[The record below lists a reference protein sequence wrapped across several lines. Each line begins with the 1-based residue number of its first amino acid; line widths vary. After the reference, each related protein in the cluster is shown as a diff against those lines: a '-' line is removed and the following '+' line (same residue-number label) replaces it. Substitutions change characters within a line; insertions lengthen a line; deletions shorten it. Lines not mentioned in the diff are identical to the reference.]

1 MIYRDLIQFDP
12 IEDVIQLQDAD
23 KLEKAKHLVS
33 SFVISGEMAERL
45 TGVVF
50 PQLQYDTPADTK
62 ALMIVGNYGTGKSH
76 LMSVISSLAEY
87 CELSDTLTNPKALKA
102 DKAAKAKGYL
112 GVDAIAG
119 RFKVVRTE
127 IGSTTMGLRDI
138 LIGQLEAFLSASGIP
153 YTFPTTA
160 QAHSNKP
167 AFGQMMAAF
176 HKKYPEHGLLL
187 VVDELLDYLRT
198 RKDQEL
204 ILDLN
209 FLREVGEVGKDLKF
223 RFIAGV
229 QEAIFDSPRFS
240 FVADSLRRVKDRFEQ
255 VPIASRDVRFVV
267 AERLLRK
274 TPAQRAQIEEYLI
287 PFAKYYGKMNERMGE
302 FVALF
307 PIHPDYIDMFEKI
320 TFAEK
325 REVLRSLSDAMKRLL
340 DVPVPSDRPGVIA
353 YDRYWEKLRANPAFR
368 SVPEIKAVIDCNK
381 VLEGKIEQSF
391 TRPQYKE
398 MAVRIIHALSVHRLT
413 TGDITNKLG
422 TTPAELRDM
431 LCLFQPEVGD
441 LGGEPADDL
450 LTMVNT
456 VLREIHKTVSGQ
468 FISSNPDNNQYYLDL
483 KKIDDY
489 DAIIEERAA
498 SLSDSELDRFY
509 YEALKQVME
518 CTDQTYVNGYRIW
531 EHEVEWLDR
540 KAAREGYL
548 FFGAPNERST
558 AAPPRDFYAF
568 FIQPYDA
575 PHYKDERKPDEVFF
589 VLNGKDEVFRKP
601 LVLFA
606 AASDLATK
614 SAGHAKQTY
623 LSKADGFLRDLVK
636 WLRLNMAASCE
647 VVYHGKR
654 KTLINWI
661 KGGKLPAGA
670 NIRDFVNSVV
680 STCLEPHFNDQAP
693 DYPRFSVLITGANR
707 PQAAQDALR
716 AIAGISRTRQGLAVL
731 DALELLDGDRLD
743 PERSRYS
750 KHILNLLKGK
760 AHGHVLNRKEL
771 LQDLYTLEYM
781 GKDTCRL
788 EPEWCVVVLAAL
800 IYSGHCVLAVPGQ
813 KFDAAN
819 LEQLAATP
827 ISDLVQFKHIERPK
841 EWNLN
846 ALKALF
852 ELLGMAPG
860 LAKMVTQNDDQPV
873 KDLQKV
879 VQQKVDKIVLVDQQ
893 LQNGLPFWN
902 RSLLS
907 EAEQT
912 QYRDLLG
919 SAKTFLEG
927 LQVYTTCGKLKNFKH
942 DTPEVKAQEK
952 GLVALS
958 EIEDLQSLVAELS
971 PPATYL
977 SQAEVA
983 LPETHPW
990 VDAMRKRRTELL
1002 DEMTKP
1008 AKRNTPG
1015 FRQRTTQVMRDLQN
1029 DYVQVYSDL
1038 HKKCRL
1044 GVNDDKK
1051 KATLLKDSRLVKLQ
1065 KLATIDLMPASQV
1078 TDFQNRLASSLRNC
1092 FELTKEDLRAVSLC
1106 PHCGFRPADV
1116 KEDLIQ
1122 PVAKKLAAMDD
1133 ELTSLLESWTQNL
1146 LANLND
1152 PVVKQSLDL
1161 LSPKARKLVT
1171 DFVVAKEL
1179 PDELPQAF
1187 IHALTEVLSGLVKV
1201 AVKLGDLHIVLT
1213 GGVAP
1218 ATLDELK
1225 KRFDDFLASLSK
1237 GKDASKMR
1245 VVIE

>member
-1 MIYRDLIQFDP
+1 MTYRDLIQFDP

-33 SFVISGEMAERL
+33 TYVISEEMAERL

-50 PQLQYDTPADTK
+50 PELQFDTPADTK
-62 ALMIVGNYGTGKSH
+62 ALMVVGNYGTGKSH
-76 LMSVISSLAEY
+76 LMSVISALAEY
-87 CELSDTLTNPKALKA
+87 PELVQALTNPQALKA

-112 GVDAIAG
+112 GVEAIAG

-138 LIGQLEAFLSASGIP
+138 LTGQIEAFLVANAIS

-176 HKKYPEHGLLL
+176 HKKFPDHGLLL
-187 VVDELLDYLRT
+187 IVDELLDYLRT

-274 TPAQRAQIEEYLI
+274 TPAQRAQIEEYLS
-287 PFAKYYGKMNERMGE
+287 PFAKFYGKMNERMGE

-325 REVLRSLSDAMKRLL
+325 REVLRSLSEAMKRLL
-340 DVPVPSDRPGVIA
+340 DVPVPTDRPGVVA

-368 SVPEIKAVIDCNK
+368 SVPEIKAVIDCSK
-381 VLEGKIEQSF
+381 VLEGKLEQSF
-391 TRPQYKE
+391 TRPQYKD
-398 MAVRIIHALSVHRLT
+398 MALRLIHALSVHRLT

-431 LCLFQPEVGD
+431 LCLFQPGLEEM
-441 LGGEPADDL
+441 GGEPADDL

-456 VLREIHKTVSGQ
+456 VLREVHKTVSGQ

-483 KKIDDY
+483 KKTDDY

-498 SLSDSELDRFY
+498 ALSDSELDRFY

-518 CTDQTYVNGYRIW
+518 CTDQTYVTGYRIW

-558 AAPPRDFYAF
+558 AVPPRDFYAY

-589 VLNGKDEVFRKP
+589 ILNGKDEAFRKP
-601 LVLFA
+601 LLSFA

-614 SAGHAKQTY
+614 SAGHAKSTY

-636 WLRLNMAASCE
+636 WLRSNMAASCE
-647 VVYHGKR
+647 VVYQGKR
-654 KTLINWI
+654 KTLINWL

-670 NIRDFVNSVV
+670 NIRDFVNLVV

-693 DYPRFSVLITGANR
+693 DYPRFTVLITGANR
-707 PQAAQDALR
+707 SQAAQDALR
-716 AIAGISRTRQGLAVL
+716 AIAGVSRTKQGLAVL

-750 KHILNLLKGK
+750 KHVLHLLKGK

-771 LQDLYTLEYM
+771 LQELYTLEYM
-781 GKDTCRL
+781 GKDSCRL

-800 IYSGHCVLAVPGQ
+800 IYSGHCVLAVTGQ

-827 ISDLVQFKHIERPK
+827 LADLTEFKHVEQPK

-852 ELLGMAPG
+852 ELVGLAPG

-873 KDLQKV
+873 KDLQKA
-879 VQQKVDKIVLVDQQ
+879 VQQRVEKIVLADQQ
-893 LQNGLPFWN
+893 LQDGLPFWN
-902 RSLLS
+902 KNLLS

-927 LQVYTTCGKLKNFKH
+927 LQVYTTPGKLKNFKH

-952 GLVALS
+952 GLLALA
-958 EIEDLQSLVAELS
+958 EVEVLQALVAELS

-977 SQAEVA
+977 SQAEIA
-983 LPETHPW
+983 LPEAHPW
-990 VDAMRKRRTELL
+990 VVAMRARRTEML
-1002 DEMTKP
+1002 DEMSKP
-1008 AKRNTPG
+1008 AKRNAPG
-1015 FRQRTTQVMRDLQN
+1015 FRQRATQAMRTLQDN
-1029 DYVQVYSDL
+1029 YVQAYLDL

-1044 GVNDDKK
+1044 GVNDDRK
-1051 KATLLKDSRLVKLQ
+1051 KANLLKDLRLARLQ
-1065 KLATIDLMPASQV
+1065 KLATIDLMSPTQV
-1078 TDFQNRLASSLRNC
+1078 TDFQNRLATSLRSC
-1092 FELTKEDLRAVSLC
+1092 FELTKDELRSVAVCS
-1106 PHCGFRPADV
+1106 HCGFRPVDV
-1116 KEDLIQ
+1116 KEDLLQ
-1122 PVAKKLAAMDD
+1122 PAAKKLSAMED
-1133 ELTSLLESWTQNL
+1133 ELGKLLDNWTQNL
-1146 LANLND
+1146 LTNLND
-1152 PVVKQSLDL
+1152 PVSKQSLDL
-1161 LSPKARKLVT
+1161 LNAKAHKLVA
-1171 DFVVAKEL
+1171 DFMTAGEL
-1179 PDELPQAF
+1179 PDELTPAFVQA
-1187 IHALTEVLSGLVKV
+1187 LKEVLSGLVRV
-1201 AVKLGDLHIVLT
+1201 PVRTADLQAALMA
-1213 GGVAP
+1213 GGSP
-1218 ATLDELK
+1218 ATPEDLR
-1225 KRFDDFLASLSK
+1225 KRFDDFLAALSK
-1237 GKDASKMR
+1237 GKEAGKLR
-1245 VVIE
+1245 IVLE